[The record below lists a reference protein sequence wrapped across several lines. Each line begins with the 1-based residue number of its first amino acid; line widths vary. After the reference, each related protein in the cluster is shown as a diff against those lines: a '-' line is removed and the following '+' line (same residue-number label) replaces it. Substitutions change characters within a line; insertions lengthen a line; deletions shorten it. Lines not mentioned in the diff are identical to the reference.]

1 MPEGLLPVP
10 DYSGD
15 FASRSYLTGDWNGT
29 RSRLAERGFQINLE
43 STSWADGFVDG
54 GERSNTRGGGNLTLD
69 LNWDL
74 MRAGILPGALLSLRA
89 ESRWG
94 DSGNFSTGQAI
105 PPNTAALTPTNYSA
119 MDDGYELAL
128 TQLNYTQFVSTKLG
142 FTVGKLDL
150 FGTGD
155 FNEFAG
161 GRGKTQF
168 MNWSLNYGTP
178 TLAVPASTLG
188 VGAIYIPNENT
199 LVTALL
205 TSATEC
211 VNNNCFDDLEDNGG
225 AAIGSVAYQY
235 NMGGLPGGVNGQAVY
250 FFDTAF
256 PQLDSVTFSLRDAI
270 AGDGPADGLD
280 FGKKNDSWIVGGSV
294 WQYLSVKGSTPQ
306 GPLNLTDQV
315 PDLRGYGLFGRL
327 YFADKDTNP
336 WKTSVALGLGGRGI
350 FDSRPNDLFGLGY
363 YYNDQSSTTLFSDR
377 VDDSEGFEAFYNFAI
392 TPAVRFSTN
401 LQYLKASNPNVDDT
415 TLLSAR
421 LQIKF

>member
-1 MPEGLLPVP
+1 MSRRAVFLNTLAVGLASAVLAANADHATADEQKAAGDQEAEAMPEGLLPVP

-119 MDDGYELAL
+119 MDDGYDLAL

-205 TSATEC
+205 TSATRNTIPKFPPPPC
-211 VNNNCFDDLEDNGG
+211 SAQSNSGF
-225 AAIGSVAYQY
+225 SVAE
-235 NMGGLPGGVNGQAVY
+235 V
-250 FFDTAF
+250 
-256 PQLDSVTFSLRDAI
+256 
-270 AGDGPADGLD
+270 
-280 FGKKNDSWIVGGSV
+280 
-294 WQYLSVKGSTPQ
+294 
-306 GPLNLTDQV
+306 
-315 PDLRGYGLFGRL
+315 
-327 YFADKDTNP
+327 
-336 WKTSVALGLGGRGI
+336 
-350 FDSRPNDLFGLGY
+350 
-363 YYNDQSSTTLFSDR
+363 
-377 VDDSEGFEAFYNFAI
+377 
-392 TPAVRFSTN
+392 
-401 LQYLKASNPNVDDT
+401 
-415 TLLSAR
+415 
-421 LQIKF
+421 